1 MAHEFKLKRRVEFA
15 DTDMAGI
22 AHFSN
27 FFRWMEATEHAFFRS
42 LGFTLH
48 ENDSDGMHGWT
59 RVHADCD
66 YKRPLRYPDEFEVRL
81 LVRGKCESSIEYAFA
96 FMQADSEVELGEIQD
111 RLRAA
116 NQQTFDQPE
125 AECCYAKST
134 KTWVRDPDQLAW
146 ETFVTH
152 GQITHYGADVASESK
167 ESRCCA

>member
-1 MAHEFKLKRRVEFA
+1 MAHEFKLIRRVEFA

-48 ENDSDGMHGWT
+48 ENDQDGMRGWA

-81 LVRGKCESSIEYAFA
+81 LVRAVHESSIEYAFA
-96 FMQADSEVELGEIQD
+96 FVQAESEVARGALEVVYVARRSAD
-111 RLRAA
+111 DTMRRAPIPQA
-116 NQQTFDQPE
+116 IAAAIEAAPSQLLQT
-125 AECCYAKST
+125 
-134 KTWVRDPDQLAW
+134 R
-146 ETFVTH
+146 
-152 GQITHYGADVASESK
+152 GG
-167 ESRCCA
+167 

>member
-1 MAHEFKLKRRVEFA
+1 MAHEFKLKRRVEFS

-48 ENDSDGMHGWT
+48 ENDRDGMRGWA

-81 LVRGKCESSIEYAFA
+81 LVRGVHESSIEYSFA
-96 FMQADSEVELGEIQD
+96 FVQAESEVARGSLEVVYVARPAGAESMRRAPIPPAIAAAVEVAPSEL
-111 RLRAA
+111 L
-116 NQQTFDQPE
+116 QT
-125 AECCYAKST
+125 
-134 KTWVRDPDQLAW
+134 R
-146 ETFVTH
+146 
-152 GQITHYGADVASESK
+152 GG
-167 ESRCCA
+167 

>member
-48 ENDSDGMHGWT
+48 ENDPDSTQGGMRGFA

-66 YKRPLRYPDEFEVRL
+66 YRRPLRYPDEFEVRL
-81 LVRGKCESSIEYAFA
+81 LVRDVHETSIEYAFA
-96 FMQADSEVELGEIQD
+96 FLQADSEVARGSLEVVYVARGAGDESMRRTPIPQAI
-111 RLRAA
+111 AA
-116 NQQTFDQPE
+116 AIEVAPSQLQQN
-125 AECCYAKST
+125 
-134 KTWVRDPDQLAW
+134 R
-146 ETFVTH
+146 
-152 GQITHYGADVASESK
+152 GG
-167 ESRCCA
+167 

>member
-48 ENDSDGMHGWT
+48 ENDQGGMRGWA

-81 LVRGKCESSIEYAFA
+81 LVRGKRESSIEYAFA
-96 FMQADSEVELGEIQD
+96 FVQADSEVARGSLEVVYVSRRAGEDSMRRTPIPQAI
-111 RLRAA
+111 AA
-116 NQQTFDQPE
+116 
-125 AECCYAKST
+125 A
-134 KTWVRDPDQLAW
+134 
-146 ETFVTH
+146 
-152 GQITHYGADVASESK
+152 IDVAPRELLQT
-167 ESRCCA
+167 RGG